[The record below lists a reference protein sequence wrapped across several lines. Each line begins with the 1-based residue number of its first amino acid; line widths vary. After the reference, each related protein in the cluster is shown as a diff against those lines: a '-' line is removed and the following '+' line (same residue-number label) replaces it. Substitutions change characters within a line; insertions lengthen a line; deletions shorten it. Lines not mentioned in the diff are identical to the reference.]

1 MEITRYLFSLPGTT
15 DGLYLLS
22 EHVSQDPLENYF
34 GQQRGRGGRSD
45 NPSVEECLKNS
56 ASIKQQ
62 GSLSQVPVRGNSSRR
77 QRLFPE
83 EKIYDTPLP
92 KRCRKSRESP

>member
-1 MEITRYLFSLPGTT
+1 MFSLPGTT

-34 GQQRGRGGRSD
+34 GKQRGRGERSD

-62 GSLSQVPVRGNSSRR
+62 ESLSQVPVRGNSSRCR
-77 QRLFPE
+77 RLFPE
-83 EKIYDTPLP
+83 EKIDDAPVP
-92 KRCRKSRESP
+92 KRRRKSRESP